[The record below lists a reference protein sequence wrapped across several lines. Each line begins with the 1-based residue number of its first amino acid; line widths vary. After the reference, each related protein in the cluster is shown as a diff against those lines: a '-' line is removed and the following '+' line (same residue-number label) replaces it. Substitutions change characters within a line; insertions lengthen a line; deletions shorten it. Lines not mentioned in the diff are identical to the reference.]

1 VTVTKRHAGLAVDAL
16 SRDPQKPK
24 LLRRNLGKPLV
35 HNIPTANLN
44 INISSFTQTHRIVLF
59 LHLLHLLLL
68 LLLFDFGS
76 EDVTSTVLFTAV
88 PQVLHPRTQSIS
100 GCPAYP
106 LALPS

>member
-44 INISSFTQTHRIVLF
+44 INISSFTQAHRIILF
-59 LHLLHLLLL
+59 LHL

-76 EDVTSTVLFTAV
+76 EDVTPTVLFTAV
-88 PQVLHPRTQSIS
+88 PQALHPRTQSIS
-100 GCPAYP
+100 GCLAYP

>member
-1 VTVTKRHAGLAVDAL
+1 VTVTKRHARLAVDAL

-35 HNIPTANLN
+35 HNVPTANLN
-44 INISSFTQTHRIVLF
+44 INIFSFTQAHRIVVF
-59 LHLLHLLLL
+59 LHLLL

-76 EDVTSTVLFTAV
+76 EDVTPTVLFTAV

-100 GCPAYP
+100 GCLAYP